1 MNVEQD
7 IRTFILANR
16 SGGTSTLHREE
27 FLPPP
32 DLVFQGKTLKVEQ
45 LHSLRATM
53 AKVEP
58 LKPNRAEKALK
69 AAFGGDHEEEEN

>member
-7 IRTFILANR
+7 VRAFIVASR
-16 SGGTSTLHREE
+16 SGGTSTLHRED

-32 DLVFQGKTLKVEQ
+32 DLLFQGKTLKVEQ
-45 LHSLRATM
+45 LQSLRATM

-58 LKPNRAEKALK
+58 PKPNRAEKALK